1 MTELV
6 IRGARENNLKAI
18 DLDLPR
24 EQVIVFTGVSGSGK
38 TSLAFDTLHA
48 EGQRRYLE
56 ALAMSVPGIRSRMRQ
71 ARVDVILGLPPTIAL
86 EQGVRPPGVRSTVAT
101 WADLSPLL
109 RTWAAREGELH
120 CPQCDEAVVVT
131 PHDRIVGRVSSW
143 PEGTRLSVESPL
155 RVPGL
160 DRAAGLIDEVVRA
173 GFSRLRLD
181 DRVERIE
188 DVTPGQVAACRVL
201 RIVVDRI
208 RVESG
213 RSDRIH
219 DAVRTA
225 AHAGHGVLVAVS
237 DVETVTFVD
246 RPYCLGCDLSLP
258 ELDPGLLSHHG
269 AGACAVCE
277 GRGVTPDAD
286 GECGACGGTRLG
298 AVARAVRWQG
308 RRFVDRMHDSV
319 SEWRLWISAS
329 GDRPVAQALARTLV
343 PRLAT
348 MEEVG
353 LGGLRLDTA
362 AKPLS
367 SGELQRLRL
376 ARQVGSGLSGV
387 LYILDEPSA
396 GLGDVDVD
404 RVVSLIRRLRD
415 GGNSV
420 VVVDHHRAV
429 IAAADRIVDFGPGAG
444 GAGGTIVFSGTPDEL
459 RVADTLT
466 GRWFSGRERWSVAP
480 NRAATGA
487 VRLRWRGGDVV
498 LPTGTFGAIVGPSG
512 SGKTRLLDR
521 LREAFAAR
529 ARGEPPADVDGIEAF
544 ERLIELDQSPLARQ
558 SRSSPATYLGI
569 WDILRELLAASP
581 EARLR
586 GMDASFFSMHARGG
600 RCEACL
606 GTGEQRIELGVLPEV
621 HRVCEVC
628 LGRRFHADVLA
639 VTWKGRAADAWLAMD
654 VDAARVALA
663 GHPKLETALRALA
676 DVGLGYLA
684 LGQPTRTLSGG
695 EGQRLRLARELL
707 RLSAA
712 ERTLML
718 LDDPTVGLHPAD
730 VQRLLH
736 LIHRLVADGVTVWM
750 ATHDPDLAACAAW
763 SHRLTEFPVD
773 NFGDNPRG
781 GFDVR

>member
-1 MTELV
+1 MAELV
-6 IRGARENNLKAI
+6 IRGARENNLKGI

-24 EQVIVFTGVSGSGK
+24 DQVIVFTGVSGSGK

-86 EQGVRPPGVRSTVAT
+86 EQGFRSPGVRSTVAT

-109 RTWAAREGELH
+109 RTWAARECVLH

-143 PEGTRLSVESPL
+143 PEGTRLSVEAPL
-155 RVPGL
+155 RVPVPE
-160 DRAAGLIDEVVRA
+160 RAGGVLDEVVRA

-188 DVTPGQVAACRVL
+188 DVTPAQVAACEIL

-208 RVESG
+208 RLEPG

-225 AHAGHGVLVAVS
+225 ANAGHGVLVVVS
-237 DVETVTFVD
+237 ELETPTFVD
-246 RPYCLGCDLSLP
+246 RPYCLRCDGSLP
-258 ELDPGLLSHHG
+258 ELEPGLLSHHG
-269 AGACAVCE
+269 LGACPVCE
-277 GRGVTPDAD
+277 GRGVASPSEA
-286 GECGACGGTRLG
+286 ECPACSGTRLG
-298 AVARAVRWQG
+298 EVARAVRWQG
-308 RRFVDRMHDSV
+308 RRFTDRLGDSV
-319 SEWRLWISAS
+319 SEWRKWIAAS
-329 GDRPVAQALARTLV
+329 GDSPVAAALARSLG

-348 MEEVG
+348 LEEVG

-362 AKPLS
+362 ANRLS

-376 ARQVGSGLSGV
+376 ARQVGAALSGV
-387 LYILDEPSA
+387 LYSLDEPSA
-396 GLGDVDVD
+396 GLGEVDVE

-429 IAAADRIVDFGPGAG
+429 IAAADWVVDFGPRAG
-444 GAGGTIVFSGTPDEL
+444 SEGGNIVFSGTPDQL
-459 RVADTLT
+459 RTADTLT
-466 GRWFSGRERWSVAP
+466 GRWFSGREHWTEAP
-480 NRAATGA
+480 HHVSSGM
-487 VRLRWRGGDVV
+487 VRMRGDGGEAI
-498 LPTGTFGAIVGPSG
+498 LLTGTFGAIVGPSG
-512 SGKTRLLDR
+512 SGKTRMLDR
-521 LREAFAAR
+521 VRAAFAAKT
-529 ARGEPPADVDGIEAF
+529 RGEAAADVEGLEAF
-544 ERLIELDQSPLARQ
+544 TRLIELDQSPLSRQ
-558 SRSSPATYLGI
+558 SRSCPATYLGI
-569 WDILRELLAASP
+569 WDILRELLAAST

-586 GMDASFFSMHARGG
+586 GMDASFFSMNARGG
-600 RCEACL
+600 RCEACS
-606 GTGEQRIELGVLPEV
+606 GMGEQRIELGVLPEV

-628 LGRRFHADVLA
+628 GGRRFQADVLA

-654 VDAARVALA
+654 VDSARVALA
-663 GHPKLETALRALA
+663 GHPKLEASLRALA

-695 EGQRLRLARELL
+695 EAQRLRLARELV
-707 RLSAA
+707 RLSSA

-730 VQRLLH
+730 VQSLLH

-750 ATHDPDLAACAAW
+750 ATHDPALAACAAW
-763 SHRLTEFPVD
+763 SHRLTENAVD
-773 NFGDNPRG
+773 NFADSPRG
-781 GFDVR
+781 